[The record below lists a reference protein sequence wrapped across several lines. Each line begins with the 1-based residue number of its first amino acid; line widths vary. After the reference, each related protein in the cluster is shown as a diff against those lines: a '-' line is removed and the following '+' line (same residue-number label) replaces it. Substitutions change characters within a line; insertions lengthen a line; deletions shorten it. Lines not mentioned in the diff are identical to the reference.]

1 MARDGLEHMVKIL
14 LLAGG
19 GALGTLFRYTLS
31 GLTYRAF
38 DGIYPWGTLAVNL
51 AGCLAVGFLW
61 GFSEIENISPN
72 VRSFIFI
79 GFLGG
84 FTTFSTF
91 ALESFHLLR
100 DGEIKFAVSNILL
113 SNVFGIV
120 LVFIGFYIS
129 KHLLNVLR

>member
-1 MARDGLEHMVKIL
+1 MVREGKEYMVKFL
-14 LLAGG
+14 LLACG
-19 GALGTLFRYTLS
+19 GALGTLFRYALS
-31 GLTYRAF
+31 GMTYRAL

-51 AGCLAVGFLW
+51 AGCLTIGFLW
-61 GFSEIENISPN
+61 GFSEIENFSPN

-91 ALESFHLLR
+91 ALESFNLFR
-100 DGEIKFAVSNILL
+100 DEEVKVAVSNILV

-120 LVFIGFYIS
+120 LVFIGFFIS